1 MMRKETKVIKV
12 GNILIGGNNPVI
24 IQSMTTTKT
33 KDTNATISQI
43 LSLEKAGCELVRV
56 AILDMDDARA
66 ISKIKSGI
74 NIPLVADIHFDY
86 KLALEAINQGIDK
99 IRINPGNINNKK
111 HLQLIV
117 DKCLEYNIPIRIGLN
132 SGSLPNNL
140 EPTSQNLIKL
150 AKKEVKLLEDLGFRD
165 IILSLK
171 TTDVKTNIEV
181 YQLAS
186 KQFDYP
192 LHLGVTEAGT
202 LIGGTVKSTLALGI
216 LLSEGIG
223 DTIRISLT
231 EDPLLEV
238 RVAKELLNNL
248 GLRNDFPN
256 LISCPTCGRLEYDM
270 KPIANEIET
279 FLLEINKPIKVAV
292 MGCVVNGPGEAR
304 EADIG
309 IAGNDDIVLIFK
321 KGKVIKKVHPSEA
334 LDELKKLILE
344 F

>member
-140 EPTSQNLIKL
+140 EPTSQNLIKV